1 VCGLSG
7 LDVLEGRRWLPPS
20 PARLFSLALV
30 AIFFLKGMLATFE
43 LVVLV
48 NILNMK
54 ITQSYRFRIYSTK
67 AQEEW
72 KC

>member
-1 VCGLSG
+1 V
-7 LDVLEGRRWLPPS
+7 VTPS